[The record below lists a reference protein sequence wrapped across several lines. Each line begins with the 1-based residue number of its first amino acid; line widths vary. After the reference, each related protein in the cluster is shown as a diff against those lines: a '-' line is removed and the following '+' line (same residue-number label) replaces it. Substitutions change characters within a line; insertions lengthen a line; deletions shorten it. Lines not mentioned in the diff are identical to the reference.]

1 MGGNVKK
8 KVVIVIVVCISAVT
22 LLAVSIPRTGDF
34 IGVNKLEEDEV
45 RVVDQIVSRFQA
57 NYRYINI
64 ALVRGGD
71 VVFTKSYGQ
80 NRLNKTD
87 VYASV
92 SKPVTAMI
100 FLQLLEAGQIVSVD
114 DAIASYDRDYADIMP
129 EAYQDTPI
137 TFLHLLTHQSGVSHL
152 SELWNGEKLDLAFQ
166 PGTDVMYSSNA
177 YGILGD
183 VMEEV
188 TGLSYAKMVDTYI
201 GDPVGATSFWTIPH
215 FQAPAGQVRSTI
227 EDMAKF
233 AIGVMDGVYVSKET
247 LQELVYKQY
256 AQDESGGIC
265 LGWYCTNLGSDEL
278 AIYHAGSN
286 GRPRAFLAIKPY
298 MGFAVAITGLNRLED
313 GQHDFGDLTIELM
326 AALKDF

>member
-1 MGGNVKK
+1 MKRK
-8 KVVIVIVVCISAVT
+8 IVIVIVFCIAAVA
-22 LLAVSIPRTGDF
+22 LLALSIPRTGDF
-34 IGVNKLEEDEV
+34 IGINKLGEGEV
-45 RVVDQIVSRFQA
+45 QAVDQIISRYRA

-64 ALVRGGD
+64 ALVRDGE
-71 VVFTKSYGQ
+71 VVLTKSYGQ
-80 NRLNKTD
+80 SRLNKTD

-100 FLQLLEAGQIVSVD
+100 FLQLLEDGEIASLD
-114 DAIASYDRDYADIMP
+114 DSIASYDKGYADVLP
-129 EAYQDTPI
+129 EAYHDTPI

-152 SELWNGEKLDLAFQ
+152 SELWNGEKLALAFQ

-183 VMEEV
+183 VMGEI
-188 TGLSYAKMVDTYI
+188 TGLSYSKMVDTYI
-201 GDPVGATSFWTIPH
+201 GDPVSASSFWSIPH

-227 EDMAKF
+227 QDMARF
-233 AIGVMDGVYVSKET
+233 AIGVMDGTYVSEET
-247 LQELVYKQY
+247 LRGLVYRKY
-256 AQDESGGIC
+256 AQDESGDIC
-265 LGWYCTNLGSDEL
+265 LGWYCTNLRSDEL

-298 MGFAVAITGLNRLED
+298 LGFAVAITGLNNSED

>member
-8 KVVIVIVVCISAVT
+8 RIVVVIVFCISAVS
-22 LLAVSIPRTGDF
+22 LLAVSLPRTGDF
-34 IGVNKLEEDEV
+34 VGANKLDDGEV
-45 RVVDQIVSRFQA
+45 QVVDQIVARYRA

-71 VVFTKSYGQ
+71 LVFTKSYGQ

-100 FLQLLEAGQIVSVD
+100 FLQLLEAGEIASVD
-114 DAIASYDRDYADIMP
+114 DAIASYDGDYADVLP
-129 EAYQDTPI
+129 EAYSNTPI

-152 SELWNGEKLDLAFQ
+152 SDMWNGEKLNLAFQ

-183 VMEEV
+183 VMGEI
-188 TGLSYAKMVDTYI
+188 TGLSYSKMVETYI
-201 GDPVGATSFWTIPH
+201 GDPVGATSFWSIPH

-227 EDMAKF
+227 QDMAQF
-233 AIGVMDGVYVSKET
+233 AIGVMDGTYVSEET
-247 LQELVYKQY
+247 LRELVYRRY
-256 AQDESGGIC
+256 AEDESGDIC

-298 MGFAVAITGLNRLED
+298 LGFAVAITGINHSEE